1 MTRSDDKEDGGW
13 VLFDTYYS
21 DADAYIDKGVLET
34 NGVPCVIMNE
44 IISTVYPLTMTPLGA
59 IRLMVPRELLEE
71 ARRIMASPPVGL

>member
-1 MTRSDDKEDGGW
+1 MMTRSDDNEEGW
-13 VLFDTYYS
+13 VVFDTYYS